1 MILGGYILAPT
12 VAVIGTELI
21 AFTRNPVLYCT
32 ANPTACIGAVDVAAG
47 TAAGVP
53 VTGVPVPHAVPNVGS
68 VAAKDVNVIDY
79 VFVDTRKFSDYVFT
93 SNSSGK
99 DVVFRSLGYTG
110 EDSATLAKIWQT
122 QAAEKFSKGEYTLGK
137 VDQYGQR
144 INIEIELP
152 GKGEAAGKTSYLKSG
167 WMMQPT
173 GEIKLNTPFSG
184 FTRSPK

>member
-1 MILGGYILAPT
+1 VILGGYILAPT

-21 AFTRNPVLYCT
+21 AFTRNPVLYYT

-99 DVVFRSLGYTG
+99 DVVFRSLDYTG

-167 WMMQPT
+167 WMMQPNR
-173 GEIKLNTPFSG
+173 EIKLNTPFSG